1 MPLSLSPERARR
13 LVQPL
18 SGWCSRAGRRV
29 VRAATVLALAVVI
42 GLSASTGTLQPLE
55 NMMQNAGF
63 AMRSH
68 AASGQVH
75 VVEMDAASVAAIQ
88 RWPWDREHYARV
100 VERLDQA
107 GARTIAFDVDFSTPS
122 NRKQDDEFAAAL
134 ADARATV
141 VLPVFGQ
148 RAGFAEERQLD
159 SLPIPQ
165 LREHALLG
173 SVSVSPANDG
183 IVRDMPI
190 GTYNADAPRPS
201 LSAQLAQR
209 SGAAGDEFPIDFA
222 IQPDTLP
229 RHSFIA
235 VKMGEFDPA
244 NFAGKD
250 VVIGATAIEMGDR
263 YATPVH
269 GVLPGVIIQ
278 ALAAETLLEGM
289 PVEIG
294 WSLPLLL
301 AALFAYAIIAARN
314 RNRILVQFGSGTA
327 LIFVLLLFG
336 ASELA
341 LRIAIAPAI
350 VLLIAAALLRWAIL
364 VREDFEEARLV
375 DAESGMPNRRAL
387 ERAGA
392 TYGKTR
398 VVAAMIDEF
407 DAVKL
412 VIGRDA
418 ISDFLARLQD
428 RLRVTGCEG
437 PIYRIDDRALAWV
450 SPLDPLELESQLLG
464 MASILRSPVEIRGR
478 RVDIKLAF
486 GIADANAAD
495 EALHAASQAVR
506 QGECFGYHEQAQKS
520 ALDQQLSMMG
530 ELDEAI
536 KGDELTVLYQ
546 PKLDLRANRVTSAEA
561 LIRWRHPIRGDLRPD
576 IFIPLAEVT
585 DRIDELTLFILRRV
599 IDDVRQWRKGGLEIR
614 AAINI
619 SARLITSAAF
629 NARVESILLEDGE
642 IANHLIFEITE
653 SAAIGQFDQA
663 CSALRRF
670 RDLGVGISMDDYGT
684 GQSTLSYLK
693 KLPLTELKIDRSFVQ
708 HAHRDHAD
716 ALLVSST
723 VELAHQL
730 GLHVVAEGIEEEA
743 CLDFLREI
751 GCDYAQGYFIAKPM
765 SAEVFF
771 ANTHVTEARAA

>member
-1 MPLSLSPERARR
+1 MSSSSKPERAPRSI
-13 LVQPL
+13 QPL
-18 SGWCSRAGRRV
+18 SRWRGRVGRRV
-29 VRAATVLALAVVI
+29 VRAATVLALVVVI
-42 GLSASTGTLQPLE
+42 ALSASAGTQRPLE
-55 NMMQNAGF
+55 NMLQNAGF

-100 VERLDQA
+100 VERLDRA

-122 NRKQDDEFAAAL
+122 IREQDDRFAAAL
-134 ADARATV
+134 AGARATV

-159 SLPIPQ
+159 SLPIPR

-173 SVSVSPANDG
+173 SVSVSPASDG
-183 IVRDMPI
+183 VVRDMPI
-190 GTYNADAPRPS
+190 GTFNADAPRPS
-201 LSAQLAQR
+201 LSAQLAHR

-222 IQPDTLP
+222 IRPETLP

-235 VKMGEFDPA
+235 VEMGEFDPA
-244 NFAGKD
+244 TFAGKD

-263 YATPVH
+263 YAVPVH
-269 GVLPGVIIQ
+269 GVLPGVIVQ
-278 ALAAETLLEGM
+278 ALAAETLLGGV

-294 WSLPLLL
+294 WPLPLLL
-301 AALFAYAIIAARN
+301 AALFAYAILAAPS
-314 RNRILVQFGSGTA
+314 RNRIFVKFGSGAA
-327 LIFVLLLFG
+327 LVLALLHFG
-336 ASELA
+336 ASEFA
-341 LRIAIAPAI
+341 LRVAIAPA
-350 VLLIAAALLRWAIL
+350 LLMLISASLLRWGVL
-364 VREDFEEARLV
+364 VHEAFEEARLV

-387 ERAGA
+387 ERAAA
-392 TYGKTR
+392 THGRSR

-412 VIGRDA
+412 VIGQDA
-418 ISDFLARLQD
+418 IGDFLARLQD
-428 RLRVTGCEG
+428 RLRVAGCEG

-450 SPLDPLELESQLLG
+450 SSLEPLELESQLLG

-520 ALDQQLSMMG
+520 ALDQQLSLMG
-530 ELDEAI
+530 ELEEAM
-536 KGDELTVLYQ
+536 KGDELSVLYQ
-546 PKLDLRANRVTSAEA
+546 PKLDLHADRVTSAEA
-561 LIRWRHPIRGDLRPD
+561 LIRWHHPVRGDLRPD
-576 IFIPLAEVT
+576 IFIPLAEET
-585 DRIDELTLFILRRV
+585 NRIDELTLFVLRRV
-599 IDDVRQWRKGGLEIR
+599 IDDLREWRKGGLEIR

-629 NARVESILLEDGE
+629 TARVESILLEGGVPADR
-642 IANHLIFEITE
+642 LTFEITE
-653 SAAIGQFDQA
+653 SAAIGQFDKA
-663 CSALRRF
+663 CCALRRF

-693 KLPLTELKIDRSFVQ
+693 ELPLTELKIDRSFVQ

-730 GLHVVAEGIEEEA
+730 DLQVVAEGIEEAA
-743 CLDFLREI
+743 CLDFLRKI

-765 SAEVFF
+765 SAEAFF
-771 ANTHVTEARAA
+771 DAARINEARAA

>member
-1 MPLSLSPERARR
+1 M
-13 LVQPL
+13 
-18 SGWCSRAGRRV
+18 

-42 GLSASTGTLQPLE
+42 ALSASAGTLRPLE
-55 NMMQNAGF
+55 NMLQNAGF

-100 VERLDQA
+100 VERLDRA
-107 GARTIAFDVDFSTPS
+107 GARNIAFDVDFSTPS
-122 NRKQDDEFAAAL
+122 IRKQDDRFAAAL
-134 ADARATV
+134 AKARATI

-148 RAGFAEERQLD
+148 RAGFAEDRQLD

-173 SVSVSPANDG
+173 SVSVSPASDG

-190 GTYNADAPRPS
+190 GTFNADAPRPS
-201 LSAQLAQR
+201 LSAQLAHR
-209 SGAAGDEFPIDFA
+209 SGAAGEEFPIDFA
-222 IQPDTLP
+222 IQPETLP

-235 VKMGEFDPA
+235 VEMGEFDPA
-244 NFAGKD
+244 TFAGKD
-250 VVIGATAIEMGDR
+250 VLIGATAIEMGDR
-263 YATPVH
+263 YAVPVH
-269 GVLPGVIIQ
+269 GVLPGVIVQ
-278 ALAAETLLEGM
+278 ALAAETLLDGV

-294 WSLPLLL
+294 WQLPLLL
-301 AALFAYAIIAARN
+301 VALFAYAILAAPN
-314 RNRILVQFGSGTA
+314 RNRILVQFGSGAA
-327 LIFVLLLFG
+327 LVLALLHFG
-336 ASELA
+336 ASEFA
-341 LRIAIAPAI
+341 LRTAIAPAL
-350 VLLIAAALLRWAIL
+350 VMLIATTLLRWAIL
-364 VREDFEEARLV
+364 VRKDFEEARLV

-387 ERAGA
+387 ERAAA
-392 TYGKTR
+392 TQEKSR

-412 VIGRDA
+412 VIGQNA
-418 ISDFLARLQD
+418 IGDFLARLQD

-450 SPLDPLELESQLLG
+450 SSLDPLELESQLLG
-464 MASILRSPVEIRGR
+464 MAAILRSPVEIRGR

-486 GIADANAAD
+486 GIADADAAD
-495 EALHAASQAVR
+495 EALHAASQAAR

-520 ALDQQLSMMG
+520 ALDQQLSLMG
-530 ELDEAI
+530 ELEEAM
-536 KGDELTVLYQ
+536 KGDELCVLYQ
-546 PKLDLRANRVTSAEA
+546 PKLDLRADRVTSAEA
-561 LIRWRHPIRGDLRPD
+561 LIRWHHPVRGDLRPD
-576 IFIPLAEVT
+576 IFIPLAEET
-585 DRIDELTLFILRRV
+585 NRIDELTLFILRRV
-599 IDDVRQWRKGGLEIR
+599 IEDVREWRKGGLEIR

-619 SARLITSAAF
+619 SARLITSTAF
-629 NARVESILLEDGE
+629 NDRVEKILLEGGVPTE
-642 IANHLIFEITE
+642 RLIFEITE
-653 SAAIGQFDQA
+653 SATIGQFDLA

-693 KLPLTELKIDRSFVQ
+693 RLPLTELKIDRSFVQ
-708 HAHRDHAD
+708 HAHRDRAD

-730 GLHVVAEGIEEEA
+730 GLQVVAEGIEEKA

-751 GCDYAQGYFIAKPM
+751 GCDYAQGYYIAKPM
-765 SAEVFF
+765 SADAFF
-771 ANTHVTEARAA
+771 GTAQTTIARAA

>member
-1 MPLSLSPERARR
+1 MPPSSSPERAPR

-18 SGWCSRAGRRV
+18 SAWRSSAGRRA

-42 GLSASTGTLQPLE
+42 ALSASAGTLRPLE
-55 NMMQNAGF
+55 NMLQNAGF

-68 AASGQVH
+68 PASGQVH

-100 VERLDQA
+100 MERLDGA

-122 NRKQDDEFAAAL
+122 IRAQDDRFAATL
-134 ADARATV
+134 AGARATV

-159 SLPIPQ
+159 SLPIPR

-173 SVSVSPANDG
+173 SVSVSPASDG
-183 IVRDMPI
+183 VVRDMPI
-190 GTYNADAPRPS
+190 GTFNADAPRPS
-201 LSAQLAQR
+201 LSAQLAHR

-222 IQPDTLP
+222 IQPETLP

-235 VKMGEFDPA
+235 VEKGKFDSDT
-244 NFAGKD
+244 FTGKD

-278 ALAAETLLEGM
+278 ALAAETLLDGV

-294 WSLPLLL
+294 WPLPLLL
-301 AALFAYAIIAARN
+301 AALFAYAILAARS
-314 RNRILVQFGSGTA
+314 RSSILMKFGSGAA
-327 LIFVLLLFG
+327 LVLLLLHFG
-336 ASELA
+336 ASEFA
-341 LRIAIAPAI
+341 LRVAIAPA
-350 VLLIAAALLRWAIL
+350 LLMLIAASLLRWAVL
-364 VREDFEEARLV
+364 VHEAFEQARLV

-387 ERAGA
+387 ERAAA
-392 TYGKTR
+392 TQDKTR

-412 VIGRDA
+412 VIGQDA
-418 ISDFLARLQD
+418 IGEFLARLQD
-428 RLRVTGCEG
+428 RMGVLGCEG

-450 SPLDPLELESQLLG
+450 SSLEPLELERQLLG
-464 MASILRSPVEIRGR
+464 MASILRSPVEVRGR

-486 GIADANAAD
+486 GITDAKAAD
-495 EALHAASQAVR
+495 EALHAASRAAR
-506 QGECFGYHEQAQKS
+506 QRECFGYHERAEKS
-520 ALDQQLSMMG
+520 ALDQQLSLMG
-530 ELDEAI
+530 ELEEAM
-536 KGDELTVLYQ
+536 KADELSVLYQ
-546 PKLDLRANRVTSAEA
+546 PKLDLRADRVTSAEA
-561 LIRWRHPIRGDLRPD
+561 LIRWHHPVRGDLRPD
-576 IFIPLAEVT
+576 IFIPLAEET
-585 DRIDELTLFILRRV
+585 NRIDELTLFVLRRV
-599 IDDVRQWRKGGLEIR
+599 IDDMRQWRKGGLEIR

-619 SARLITSAAF
+619 SARLITSADF
-629 NARVESILLEDGE
+629 TARIESVLLEDGVP
-642 IANHLIFEITE
+642 ADRLIFEITE
-653 SAAIGQFDQA
+653 SATIGQFDKA

-670 RDLGVGISMDDYGT
+670 RDLGIGISMDDYGT

-693 KLPLTELKIDRSFVQ
+693 ELPLTELKIDRSFVQ

-716 ALLVSST
+716 ALLVGST

-730 GLHVVAEGIEEEA
+730 GLQVVAEGIEEAA
-743 CLDFLREI
+743 CLDFLRRI

-765 SAEVFF
+765 SAEAFF
-771 ANTHVTEARAA
+771 DTARINKACAA